1 MPSRKPKLKLPT
13 QRQWRAMLMGS
24 DRPGHLTAAVITGAG
39 VVLVGLLLRSQWLVQ
54 VGILVPCWEWA
65 CTPDVDIAN
74 RRSRGR
80 GSPLWQLVCLLWW
93 PYAKV
98 VGHRSRFSHSLAL
111 GLPCRLGY
119 VGVVAIA
126 AVSLGLLPI
135 SAVTSGFVTMLWVG
149 VIGDTVHMLKDNY
162 TLEEVVWGQ

>member
-1 MPSRKPKLKLPT
+1 
-13 QRQWRAMLMGS
+13 MLWGS
-24 DRPGHLTAAVITGAG
+24 DRPGHLTAAIVVGAVVILA
-39 VVLVGLLLRSQWLVQ
+39 GLLLRSQWLVE

-74 RRSRGR
+74 RRSMGR
-80 GSPLWQLVCLLWW
+80 GSPLWQLVCIIWW

-98 VGHRSRFSHSLAL
+98 VGHRSKLSHSLAF

-126 AVSLGLLPI
+126 LVAMGVLPI
-135 SAVTSGFVTMLWVG
+135 SEISNEIVTLLVVG
-149 VIGDTVHMLKDNY
+149 AIGDTTHMLKDNY
-162 TLEEVVWGQ
+162 TLEEIVWGQ